1 MNSLQL
7 SILTTLVIIDLIFT
21 AMRASLLNVRFPALV
36 SMQESGLDV
45 EKTIEL
51 VTKRAKT
58 RSTLKLGQA
67 LLRFCIAALTILYLL
82 LPEPLEI
89 QGPTIILYMVL
100 IAFVLWIIEF
110 IIERMVLRDPDTW
123 ALRFTTLAN
132 IYIAI
137 FSPIVILL
145 LKLTRSSESQNLVTI
160 SEEELIHLVDA
171 SQQAGEIEKDES
183 EMIHSVFEFGDTLA
197 KEIMIPRV
205 DMLALEVT
213 TPLPEAADVL
223 LESGYSRVPVY
234 EGQIDNIIGLIYTK
248 DMLKVWRSGDGIDSL
263 RTLLRPARFIPET
276 KKVDELLD
284 EMQAARIHI
293 ALVVDEYGGVA
304 GLVTLE
310 DIIEEIFGEIQ
321 DEYDFSEE
329 ALWYQS
335 GPGEYIFDGRILI
348 DELNDLMSLTLP
360 TDEADT
366 LGGLIFNRKG
376 RVPKVGD
383 NLKVSGAL
391 FTVAEIHER
400 RVNKVLAE
408 IIPLEEPQEHSE
420 IQTDASNERNS

>member
-1 MNSLQL
+1 VNSQQL
-7 SILTTLVIIDLIFT
+7 SILIALIILDMLFT
-21 AMRASLLNVRFPALV
+21 AVRASLLNVRFPGLV
-36 SMQESGLDV
+36 SMQESGMDV
-45 EKTIEL
+45 EKTMEL

-67 LLRFCIAALTILYLL
+67 LLRFCIAGVIIFYLL
-82 LPEPLEI
+82 MPDSLEI
-89 QGPTIILYMVL
+89 QGAMIVAYMAL
-100 IAFVLWIIEF
+100 IGLVLWVFEF
-110 IIERMVLRDPDTW
+110 VIERLILRDPDTW
-123 ALRFTTLAN
+123 AVRFTPIAN
-132 IYIAI
+132 IYIAV
-137 FSPIVILL
+137 FSPLVLLL

-183 EMIHSVFEFGDTLA
+183 EMIHSVFEFGDTLV

-205 DMLALEVT
+205 DMLALEVS
-213 TPLPEAADVL
+213 TPLPEAADTL
-223 LESGYSRVPVY
+223 LESGFSRVPVF
-234 EGQIDNIIGLIYTK
+234 EDQIDNIVGMIYTK

-263 RTLLRPARFIPET
+263 RSLLRPARFIPES

-293 ALVVDEYGGVA
+293 SMVVDEYGGVA

-321 DEYDFSEE
+321 DEYDYSEE

-348 DELNDLMSLTLP
+348 DELNDLMNLSIP

-383 NLKVSGAL
+383 SLQVTGAL

-408 IIPLEEPQEHSE
+408 IIPLTNFQEESE
-420 IQTDASNERNS
+420 SNTNVPYSQNS

>member
-1 MNSLQL
+1 MNSQQL
-7 SILTTLVIIDLIFT
+7 SLLIILIVFDLLFT
-21 AMRASLLNVRFPALV
+21 AVRASLLNVRFPSLV
-36 SMQESGLDV
+36 AMRKAGEDV
-45 EKTIEL
+45 DKTIEL

-67 LLRFCIAALTILYLL
+67 LLRFCIAALVILYLL
-82 LPEPLEI
+82 LPDTLEVK
-89 QGPTIILYMVL
+89 GGMIIVYMVL
-100 IAFVLWIIEF
+100 IAFGLWIIEF
-110 IIERMVLRDPDTW
+110 AIERLVLKDPDSW
-123 ALRFTTLAN
+123 AIRFTSLARV
-132 IYIAI
+132 YITI
-137 FSPIVILL
+137 FSPIVVLL
-145 LKLTRSSESQNLVTI
+145 LKLTHTKESQNLVTI
-160 SEEELIHLVDA
+160 SEDELIHLVDA

-183 EMIHSVFEFGDTLA
+183 EMIHSVFEFGDTIA
-197 KEIMIPRV
+197 REIMIPRV
-205 DMLALEVT
+205 DMLALEVN
-213 TPLPEAADVL
+213 TPLPEAADAL

-234 EGQIDNIIGLIYTK
+234 EDQIDNIIGLIYTK

-263 RTLLRPARFIPET
+263 RRLLRPARFIPET

-284 EMQAARIHI
+284 EMQAARTHI

-335 GPGEYIFDGRILI
+335 GPGEYLFDGRILI
-348 DELNDLMSLTLP
+348 DDLNELMDISLP
-360 TDEADT
+360 TDEAET

-376 RVPKVGD
+376 SVPKVGD
-383 NLKVSGAL
+383 ALQVAGAL
-391 FTVAEIHER
+391 FTVAELRDR

-408 IIPLEEPQEHSE
+408 LIPMDETPKPPENQENALS
-420 IQTDASNERNS
+420 

>member
-1 MNSLQL
+1 VNSFQL
-7 SILTTLVIIDLIFT
+7 SVLATLIILDLLFT
-21 AMRASLLNVRFPALV
+21 AVRASLLNVRFPNLV
-36 SMQESGLDV
+36 SMQESGMQV

-58 RSTLKLGQA
+58 RSSLKLGQS
-67 LLRFCIAALTILYLL
+67 LLRFCIAALVILYLL
-82 LPEPLEI
+82 LPDTLNP
-89 QGPTIILYMVL
+89 QGTEIILYMVL
-100 IAFVLWIIEF
+100 IAFVLWIFEF
-110 IIERMVLRDPDTW
+110 VIERLILRNPNKW
-123 ALRFTTLAN
+123 AVRFTTLAN
-132 IYIAI
+132 IYLAV
-137 FSPIVILL
+137 FSPIVVLL
-145 LKLTRSSESQNLVTI
+145 LKLTGSSESQNLVTI

-171 SQQAGEIEKDES
+171 SEIEEDES
-183 EMIHSVFEFGDTLA
+183 EMIHSVFEFGDTIA
-197 KEIMIPRV
+197 REIMVPRV
-205 DMLALEVT
+205 DMLALEVN
-213 TPLPEAADVL
+213 TPLPAVADRL
-223 LESGYSRVPVY
+223 LESGYSRVPVF
-234 EGQIDNIIGLIYTK
+234 EGQIDSILGLIYTK

-284 EMQAARIHI
+284 EMQAARTHI
-293 ALVVDEYGGVA
+293 ALVIDEYGGVA

-329 ALWYQS
+329 ALWFQS

-348 DELNDLMSLTLP
+348 EDLNELMNLTVP

-366 LGGLIFNRKG
+366 LGGLIFNRIG

-383 NLKVSGAL
+383 NIQVTGAL

-408 IIPLEEPQEHSE
+408 INSRDEDPKSSEANYSHS
-420 IQTDASNERNS
+420 

>member
-1 MNSLQL
+1 VNSLQL
-7 SILTTLVIIDLIFT
+7 SVLSTLVILDLLFT
-21 AMRASLLNVRFPALV
+21 AVRASLLNVRFPNLI
-36 SMQESGLDV
+36 SMQESGIPV
-45 EKTIEL
+45 EKTMEL

-58 RSTLKLGQA
+58 RSTLKLGHS
-67 LLRFCIAALTILYLL
+67 LLRFWIAALVILYLL
-82 LPEPLEI
+82 LPDSFNLQGTEI
-89 QGPTIILYMVL
+89 VLYMVL
-100 IAFVLWIIEF
+100 ISFVLWIFEF
-110 IIERMVLRDPDTW
+110 AIERLILKDPNTW
-123 ALRFTTLAN
+123 AVRFTSLAN
-132 IYIAI
+132 IYITI
-137 FSPIVILL
+137 FSPIVVLL
-145 LKLTRSSESQNLVTI
+145 LKLTRSGESQNQVTI

-171 SQQAGEIEKDES
+171 SEIEEDES

-197 KEIMIPRV
+197 REIMVPRV
-205 DMLALEVT
+205 DMLALEVN
-213 TPLPEAADVL
+213 TPLPEAADRL

-234 EGQIDNIIGLIYTK
+234 QDQIDKILGLIYTK

-284 EMQAARIHI
+284 EMQAARTHI

-329 ALWYQS
+329 ALWFQS

-348 DELNDLMSLTLP
+348 EDLNELMNLTVP

-366 LGGLIFNRKG
+366 LGGLIFNRIG

-383 NLKVSGAL
+383 NIQVSGAL

-408 IIPLEEPQEHSE
+408 INLSDENPTLSE
-420 IQTDASNERNS
+420 AHHDAHP

>member
-1 MNSLQL
+1 L
-7 SILTTLVIIDLIFT
+7 
-21 AMRASLLNVRFPALV
+21 
-36 SMQESGLDV
+36 EV

-58 RSTLKLGQA
+58 RSTLKLGQL
-67 LLRFCIAALTILYLL
+67 LLRFCIAALAILYILLPDTLQVEGTSILLYLL
-82 LPEPLEI
+82 L
-89 QGPTIILYMVL
+89 TAL
-100 IAFVLWIIEF
+100 ILWIFEF
-110 IIERMVLRDPDTW
+110 VIERLVLKDPDTW
-123 ALRFTTLAN
+123 AVRFTGLAN

-137 FSPIVILL
+137 FSPLVVLL

-171 SQQAGEIEKDES
+171 SQLAGEIEKDES
-183 EMIHSVFEFGDTLA
+183 EMIHSVFEFGDTIA
-197 KEIMIPRV
+197 REIMVPRV
-205 DMLALEVT
+205 DMLALEVG
-213 TPLPEAADVL
+213 TPLPEAADRL
-223 LESGYSRVPVY
+223 LESGYSRVPVF
-234 EGQIDNIIGLIYTK
+234 EDQIDNIIGLIYTK
-248 DMLKVWRSGDGIDSL
+248 DMLKVWRSGDGIESL

-284 EMQAARIHI
+284 EMQAARTHI

-329 ALWYQS
+329 ALWFQS

-348 DELNDLMSLTLP
+348 EDLNELMDLTIP

-376 RVPKVGD
+376 SVPKVGD
-383 NLKVSGAL
+383 NLQVAGAL
-391 FTVAEIHER
+391 FTVAEIRER

-408 IIPLEEPQEHSE
+408 LIPADENPAHPEVQS
-420 IQTDASNERNS
+420 DAHA